1 MKKLKYMLMTLL
13 MILPM
18 CCTVAF
24 AAGEV
29 GFHADLD
36 PAQAVIGEEVTMIV
50 SLDEYTEESDQI
62 RGLQIDIENVDP
74 NILDVVSYESLI
86 IDDTAVSNTGSHH
99 TDKHLVRLFFAKM
112 QGTLASPCEEVFK
125 VKFRII
131 PELKGSGEITL
142 PITMKIQT
150 LSGQRIVLNK
160 EHTIRY
166 DLPQET
172 TSVDI
177 SWGALNYTYNEGTW
191 NPDTHRYEGE
201 GWDDHESGF
210 VTVRNNGDSSIRSE
224 FIYESLFSEIS
235 GSFKNDA
242 DAVDAPI
249 MIDPDTESK
258 IYLELQ
264 GKPGRPLQHEQIG
277 TVTVRIGGD

>member
-1 MKKLKYMLMTLL
+1 M
-13 MILPM
+13 
-18 CCTVAF
+18 
-24 AAGEV
+24 
-29 GFHADLD
+29 
-36 PAQAVIGEEVTMIV
+36 
-50 SLDEYTEESDQI
+50 
-62 RGLQIDIENVDP
+62 
-74 NILDVVSYESLI
+74 
-86 IDDTAVSNTGSHH
+86 
-99 TDKHLVRLFFAKM
+99 
-112 QGTLASPCEEVFK
+112 
-125 VKFRII
+125 
-131 PELKGSGEITL
+131 

-160 EHTIRY
+160 EYTIRY

-201 GWDDHESGF
+201 GWNDHGSGF

-224 FIYESLFSEIS
+224 FIYESLFSEIT
-235 GSFKNDA
+235 GSFKNGA

-258 IYLELQ
+258 IYLELH